1 MQSPPQP
8 SHLTAR
14 PLPTQA
20 HTHRPPTT
28 QQHTDTR
35 HPAAPTPSKHP
46 TLPSPSVHANN
57 KPPLSSN
64 EMYTAIIDAC
74 KYAYL
79 AMREGRWTKPDVE
92 RFLRTHGIRHSQIE
106 IITEQAIA
114 DKKTGTVSEPTV
126 YCPQA
131 WFCKEEKKP
140 PDLPI
145 HLLAHGV
152 RTHVL
157 AQIDQTNGTLH

>member
-1 MQSPPQP
+1 
-8 SHLTAR
+8 
-14 PLPTQA
+14 
-20 HTHRPPTT
+20 
-28 QQHTDTR
+28 
-35 HPAAPTPSKHP
+35 
-46 TLPSPSVHANN
+46 
-57 KPPLSSN
+57 
-64 EMYTAIIDAC
+64 MYTAITIHAALTIDAC

-131 WFCKEEKKP
+131 WFCKEEKKL
-140 PDLPI
+140 PDLPM